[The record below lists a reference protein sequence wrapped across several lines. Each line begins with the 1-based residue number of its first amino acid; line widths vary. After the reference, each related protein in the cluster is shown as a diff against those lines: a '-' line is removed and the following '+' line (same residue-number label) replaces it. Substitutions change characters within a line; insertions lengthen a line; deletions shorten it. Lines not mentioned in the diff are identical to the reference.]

1 MTEGNQKD
9 KPSENNTGASN
20 EVNVPEDGEQEK
32 NGENAEQRD
41 GDNLEAT
48 AVAEAADTQNPL
60 MEEAAKISP
69 AEEKPPKEMQAVED
83 FDLNL
88 LLDIPLEITVELG
101 RTKVQIQELLN
112 LGPGSTVSLTKL
124 EGEPVDILANDK
136 LIARGEVVLQNKK
149 YGIRITEIT
158 SRHEIV
164 FFCPSR
170 PAFLPAD
177 NSLTPKSISRYTS
190 TIWVLLLDP
199 ANNLQNTILL

>member
-124 EGEPVDILANDK
+124 EGEQINRQR
-136 LIARGEVVLQNKK
+136 RGCFAE
-149 YGIRITEIT
+149 
-158 SRHEIV
+158 
-164 FFCPSR
+164 
-170 PAFLPAD
+170 
-177 NSLTPKSISRYTS
+177 
-190 TIWVLLLDP
+190 
-199 ANNLQNTILL
+199 